1 MPVVFEEGIVRF
13 EGHCLVEE
21 ALSLLDCFKDAS
33 PRVVYLDQ
41 CISMHTALFQV
52 LASARPAIA
61 TLPEGR
67 ALAAL
72 VRRIAG
78 EAAR

>member
-1 MPVVFEEGIVRF
+1 MPLAFEEGIVRF

-41 CISMHTALFQV
+41 CISMHTALLQV
-52 LASARPAIA
+52 LASARPEIA
-61 TLPEGR
+61 ALPEGR
-67 ALAAL
+67 ALTAI
-72 VRRIAG
+72 VRRIVG
-78 EAAR
+78 EVAR